1 VLLLSIDHRSRALKY
16 FETVGATDWDHEAT
30 GLGAQLGLP
39 KPLEGRATHTQV
51 DHEVTHHACS
61 HEDHLA
67 GRPHPDLEV
76 HAPKNA
82 RLGGRPEDLPRH
94 EGGGGAAIALTED
107 LQQAPTAIGES
118 RPSGLEE
125 TRNLGLSPG
134 HRHPRSLQ
142 AEACLPQVSD
152 TLAGMSEAPGDHVI
166 DISVVIPV
174 YAGEATLPALCA
186 ELACLRDR
194 AVSPEGRAFRV
205 TEVVLVWDRGPGHA
219 DDTIRA
225 LYAEYSFIRPVW
237 LSRNF
242 GQHAATLAGMSSSSG
257 EWIVT
262 MDEDGQ
268 HDPAFIGAML
278 DQAFGAQS
286 QLVYASPTNA
296 PPHGFMRNASSRF
309 AKWMF
314 KVLVGDSNLES
325 FNSYRLM
332 MGDVGRSAAAYTGT
346 GVYLDV
352 ALAWVVSDVS
362 LCRIPMRSE
371 GRPASNYSFPKLLSH
386 FGRLV
391 ISSGTRPLAM
401 VSLLGLVFLALGIIY
416 SIWILLSRLM
426 GGAAPAGWTST
437 FVSILIVGGLTLFSL
452 GVIAQYIRAATN
464 MSLGKPLYVVVRDP
478 QRVFPGKPSTTPG
491 TTITAIDDQAVRD

>member
-1 VLLLSIDHRSRALKY
+1 
-16 FETVGATDWDHEAT
+16 
-30 GLGAQLGLP
+30 
-39 KPLEGRATHTQV
+39 
-51 DHEVTHHACS
+51 
-61 HEDHLA
+61 
-67 GRPHPDLEV
+67 
-76 HAPKNA
+76 
-82 RLGGRPEDLPRH
+82 
-94 EGGGGAAIALTED
+94 
-107 LQQAPTAIGES
+107 
-118 RPSGLEE
+118 
-125 TRNLGLSPG
+125 
-134 HRHPRSLQ
+134 
-142 AEACLPQVSD
+142 
-152 TLAGMSEAPGDHVI
+152 MSEASGDHVI
-166 DISVVIPV
+166 DISVVVPV
-174 YAGEATLPALCA
+174 YAGEATLPGLCA
-186 ELACLRDR
+186 ELADLRDQT
-194 AVSPEGRAFRV
+194 VTPLGRAFRV
-205 TEVVLVWDRGPGHA
+205 TEVVLVWDRGPGRA
-219 DDTIRA
+219 DETIRSLHA
-225 LYAEYSFIRPVW
+225 QYSFIRPVW

-268 HDPAFIGAML
+268 HDPAYIGAML
-278 DQAFGAQS
+278 DQAFDAQS

-296 PPHGFMRNASSRF
+296 PPHGFARNASSRF

-371 GRPASNYSFPKLLSH
+371 GRPASNYSFAKLFSH

-391 ISSGTRPLAM
+391 ISSGTRPLAL
-401 VSLLGLVFLALGIIY
+401 VSLVGLIFLTLGIVY

-478 QRVFPGKPSTTPG
+478 KRVFPEHSVERPNRD
-491 TTITAIDDQAVRD
+491 ADALDDQAVRD

>member
-1 VLLLSIDHRSRALKY
+1 V
-16 FETVGATDWDHEAT
+16 F
-30 GLGAQLGLP
+30 P
-39 KPLEGRATHTQV
+39 EG
-51 DHEVTHHACS
+51 
-61 HEDHLA
+61 
-67 GRPHPDLEV
+67 
-76 HAPKNA
+76 
-82 RLGGRPEDLPRH
+82 
-94 EGGGGAAIALTED
+94 
-107 LQQAPTAIGES
+107 
-118 RPSGLEE
+118 
-125 TRNLGLSPG
+125 
-134 HRHPRSLQ
+134 
-142 AEACLPQVSD
+142 SD
-152 TLAGMSEAPGDHVI
+152 TLAGMSEASGDHVI

-174 YAGEATLPALCA
+174 YAGEATLPGLCA
-186 ELACLRDR
+186 ELADLRDQN
-194 AVSPEGRAFRV
+194 VTPQGRAFRV
-205 TEVVLVWDRGPGHA
+205 TEVVLVWDRGPGRA
-219 DDTIRA
+219 DETIRSLHA
-225 LYAEYSFIRPVW
+225 QYSFIRPVW

-268 HDPAFIGAML
+268 HDPTYIGAML
-278 DQAFGAQS
+278 DQAFDAHS

-296 PPHGFMRNASSRF
+296 PPHGFMRNVSSRL

-401 VSLLGLVFLALGIIY
+401 VSLIGLIFLALGIVY
-416 SIWILLSRLM
+416 SIWLLINRLM
-426 GGAAPAGWTST
+426 GGVLPAGWTST
-437 FVSILIVGGLTLFSL
+437 FISILIIGGLTLFSL

-478 QRVFPGKPSTTPG
+478 QRVFPNESSGLPRFP
-491 TTITAIDDQAVRD
+491 TTIIDDQAVRD

>member
-1 VLLLSIDHRSRALKY
+1 
-16 FETVGATDWDHEAT
+16 
-30 GLGAQLGLP
+30 
-39 KPLEGRATHTQV
+39 
-51 DHEVTHHACS
+51 
-61 HEDHLA
+61 
-67 GRPHPDLEV
+67 
-76 HAPKNA
+76 
-82 RLGGRPEDLPRH
+82 
-94 EGGGGAAIALTED
+94 
-107 LQQAPTAIGES
+107 
-118 RPSGLEE
+118 
-125 TRNLGLSPG
+125 
-134 HRHPRSLQ
+134 
-142 AEACLPQVSD
+142 
-152 TLAGMSEAPGDHVI
+152 MSTAPGDHVI
-166 DISVVIPV
+166 DVSVVIPV
-174 YAGEATLPALCA
+174 YAGEATLPGLCA
-186 ELACLRDR
+186 ELAALSEGAR
-194 AVSPEGRAFRV
+194 SPQGRSFRV
-205 TEVVLVWDRGPGHA
+205 TEVVLVWDRGPGSA

-225 LYAEYSFIRPVW
+225 LHAEYAIVRPVW

-242 GQHAATLAGMSSSSG
+242 GQHAATLAGMSSSTG

-268 HDPAFIGAML
+268 HDPSFIGAML
-278 DQAFGAQS
+278 DQAFAAQS

-296 PPHGFMRNASSRF
+296 PPHGFARNISSRF

-314 KVLVGDSNLES
+314 KILVGDSNLES

-362 LCRIPMRSE
+362 LCPLPMRSE

-401 VSLLGLVFLALGIIY
+401 VSFLGLVFLALGIVY
-416 SIWILLSRLM
+416 SIWILFSRFM
-426 GGAAPAGWTST
+426 GGVTPAGWTST

-478 QRVFPGKPSTTPG
+478 RRVFPGQRPAASIRDA
-491 TTITAIDDQAVRD
+491 ITVDDQAVRD

>member
-1 VLLLSIDHRSRALKY
+1 MS
-16 FETVGATDWDHEAT
+16 
-30 GLGAQLGLP
+30 
-39 KPLEGRATHTQV
+39 
-51 DHEVTHHACS
+51 
-61 HEDHLA
+61 
-67 GRPHPDLEV
+67 
-76 HAPKNA
+76 
-82 RLGGRPEDLPRH
+82 
-94 EGGGGAAIALTED
+94 
-107 LQQAPTAIGES
+107 TAS
-118 RPSGLEE
+118 
-125 TRNLGLSPG
+125 
-134 HRHPRSLQ
+134 
-142 AEACLPQVSD
+142 
-152 TLAGMSEAPGDHVI
+152 GDHVI
-166 DISVVIPV
+166 DVSVVIPV
-174 YAGEATLPALCA
+174 YAGEATLPGLCA
-186 ELACLRDR
+186 ELAALSEG
-194 AVSPEGRAFRV
+194 ALSPQGRSFRV
-205 TEVVLVWDRGPGHA
+205 TEVVLVWDRGPGSA

-225 LYAEYSFIRPVW
+225 LHAEYAFVRPVW

-242 GQHAATLAGMSSSSG
+242 GQHAATLAGMSSSTG

-268 HDPAFIGAML
+268 HDPSFIGVML
-278 DQAFGAQS
+278 DQAFDAQS

-296 PPHGFMRNASSRF
+296 PPHGFARNISSRF

-314 KVLVGDSNLES
+314 KILVGDSNLES

-362 LCRIPMRSE
+362 LCPIPMRSE

-401 VSLLGLVFLALGIIY
+401 VSFLGLVFLALGIVY

-426 GGAAPAGWTST
+426 GGVAPAGWTST

-478 QRVFPGKPSTTPG
+478 RRVFPGQRPG
-491 TTITAIDDQAVRD
+491 ASIQDAFTVDDQAVRD

>member
-1 VLLLSIDHRSRALKY
+1 
-16 FETVGATDWDHEAT
+16 
-30 GLGAQLGLP
+30 
-39 KPLEGRATHTQV
+39 
-51 DHEVTHHACS
+51 
-61 HEDHLA
+61 
-67 GRPHPDLEV
+67 
-76 HAPKNA
+76 
-82 RLGGRPEDLPRH
+82 
-94 EGGGGAAIALTED
+94 
-107 LQQAPTAIGES
+107 
-118 RPSGLEE
+118 
-125 TRNLGLSPG
+125 
-134 HRHPRSLQ
+134 
-142 AEACLPQVSD
+142 
-152 TLAGMSEAPGDHVI
+152 MSEASYDHLI

-174 YAGEATLPALCA
+174 YAGEATLPGLCA
-186 ELACLRDR
+186 ELAALRDR
-194 AVSPEGRAFRV
+194 TLTPRGRAFRV
-205 TEVVLVWDRGPGHA
+205 TEVVLVWDRGPGRA
-219 DDTIRA
+219 DETIRSLHA
-225 LYAEYSFIRPVW
+225 QYSFIRPVW

-268 HDPAFIGAML
+268 HDPAYIGAML
-278 DQAFGAQS
+278 DQAFDAQS
-286 QLVYASPTNA
+286 QLVYASPTNT
-296 PPHGFMRNASSRF
+296 PPHGFARNMSSRF

-371 GRPASNYSFPKLLSH
+371 GRPASNYSFAKLFSH

-391 ISSGTRPLAM
+391 ISSGTRPLAL
-401 VSLLGLVFLALGIIY
+401 VSLIGLIFLTLGVVY

-426 GGAAPAGWTST
+426 GGVTPAGWTST

-478 QRVFPGKPSTTPG
+478 NRVFPGHAETGSNRDAKVV
-491 TTITAIDDQAVRD
+491 DDQAVRD